1 MLPVKYVHKEFD
13 YAGTNEGESPVS
25 ESQEK

>member
-1 MLPVKYVHKEFD
+1 MPPVNYVLKEFD